1 MLSDVLE
8 KNLRLLEGVSATN
21 RDIGSVNNSVF
32 SSPAS
37 RTLFVEAE
45 GNTWSRSARRNRRR
59 NHPSTTL
66 EKTPASV
73 SRQPVLTCSVQVIDM
88 LSQAMGAEGQS
99 LALEFQWLYGTDRTL
114 FESFVSHIW
123 RKVGVDLQDKNISDR
138 LVE

>member
-8 KNLRLLEGVSATN
+8 KNLRILEGVSATN
-21 RDIGSVNNSVF
+21 RNIGSVDNNVV

-37 RTLFVEAE
+37 RTLLVEAE
-45 GNTWSRSARRNRRR
+45 RNTWSRSARRNRRR
-59 NHPSTTL
+59 NDFSTTL
-66 EKTPASV
+66 EDTPASL

-88 LSQAMGAEGQS
+88 GTVGQD

-123 RKVGVDLQDKNISDR
+123 RKVGVDLRDKNING
-138 LVE
+138 